1 MRRIDQIGNA
11 PEGPLA
17 HVLRTRSPMKLTSL
31 CGILAL
37 LPLPLA
43 AQAPQQPR
51 PDTLPIVL
59 RPIVVT
65 APRIEVPLRENPAA
79 TQVVGVDRLD
89 VMARGISV
97 VEAVALVPGVKVD
110 NQDNGKRVH
119 LSIRGQGILSEHG
132 IRGTK
137 VLLDGLPV
145 NDPSGFA
152 SDLFDV
158 DWPTVDR
165 VEMERGPGASLYG
178 GGSAAGVLNIRTAD
192 GGPGLVSALASGTY
206 GSYGFRR
213 LTGQLGGTVH
223 DVNYRVSYTHNQSD
237 GYRVHT
243 AFHGDNLYAKAHFS
257 PSAGLHLTPILA
269 YTTFYNENA
278 EGLNLEWLAQDR
290 RQANPDA
297 LTFNE
302 YINTRRVVAGAVG
315 EWDLSAN
322 RTLSFDAYVRRTA
335 YRESVPSSIDHRT
348 MTSPGATLQ
357 YTLAKATG
365 ALRHHISVG
374 SDLQWQTINQFVRP
388 NLGNAVEGT
397 ETLADQSLRQS
408 GVGVFAL
415 DRIELGGPWGAML
428 NVRYDRMGNKLED
441 RLQSG
446 GVDLSGSANFSRVTA
461 RAGVTYAPPSSAWSV
476 YANAGQGFLPP
487 ATEELD
493 ANPDQIGGFNR
504 NLRAATSW
512 GEEMGVRGAV
522 GATAAFDVSAF
533 HLETDGDFDRYR
545 VSTRPLETF
554 YRNAGATRRFG
565 VESYLMWL
573 PTPETKLQVAYTWSY
588 FRYTNT
594 TSAYGD
600 VRGHRLPNSPDH
612 QLYADG
618 QLALTGDLTLGV
630 SAELLDKWYVD
641 PSNATSVDGYTLLH
655 ARLAYRL
662 SLFGVG
668 AEATFAVH
676 NIFGKQ
682 YIGFSEPDPDGNSYQ
697 PAAEREFFVGLKFT
711 R

>member
-1 MRRIDQIGNA
+1 MLLPN
-11 PEGPLA
+11 P
-17 HVLRTRSPMKLTSL
+17 SMKLASL
-31 CGILAL
+31 CCLVAL
-37 LPLPLA
+37 LGPQLLA
-43 AQAPQQPR
+43 AQVPQPTRPAAPPTR
-51 PDTLPIVL
+51 PDTLPITL
-59 RPIVVT
+59 RPIVIT

-79 TQVVGVDRLD
+79 TEVVGVERLD
-89 VMARGISV
+89 LMPRGINV
-97 VEAVALVPGVKVD
+97 VEAVGLVPGVKVD

-119 LSIRGQGILSEHG
+119 LSIRGQGILSERG

-165 VEMERGPGASLYG
+165 VEVERGPGASLYG

-192 GGPGLVSALASGTY
+192 GGPDLVSLLASGTY
-206 GSYGFRR
+206 GSNGFRR
-213 LTGQLGGTVH
+213 LTGQLGGTAS
-223 DVNYRVSYTHNQSD
+223 DVNYRLSYSRNQSD

-243 AFHGDNLYAKAHFS
+243 AFHGDNLYAKARFS
-257 PSAGLHLTPILA
+257 PWAGLRLTPILA

-278 EGLNLEWLAQDR
+278 EGLNLAWLAQDR
-290 RQANPDA
+290 RMANPDA

-302 YINTRRVVAGAVG
+302 YMNTRRVVAGVVG
-315 EWDLSAN
+315 EYDLSATS
-322 RTLSFDAYVRRTA
+322 TLSFDGYVRRTA
-335 YRESVPSSIDHRT
+335 YRESVPSSVQHRT

-357 YTLAKATG
+357 YTMAKSTG
-365 ALRHHISVG
+365 TLRHHISVG
-374 SDLQWQTINQFVRP
+374 SDVQWQTIDEYRLP
-388 NLGNAVEGT
+388 NLGNAVEG
-397 ETLADQSLRQS
+397 AVAVSDQTLRQS

-415 DRIELGGPWGAML
+415 DRIELGGPWGAMV

-441 RLQSG
+441 RLQAG
-446 GVDLSGSANFSRVTA
+446 GLDLSGSANFARATA
-461 RAGVTYAPPSSAWSV
+461 RAGVTFAPRSSAWSA
-476 YANAGQGFLPP
+476 YANAGQGFMPP
-487 ATEELD
+487 ATEEL
-493 ANPDQIGGFNR
+493 ANNPDQLGGFNR

-512 GEEMGVRGAV
+512 GEEIGVRGAK
-522 GATAAFDVSAF
+522 GETAAFDVSAF

-545 VSTRPLETF
+545 VSSRPLETF
-554 YRNAGATRRFG
+554 YRNAGASRRFG
-565 VESYLMWL
+565 VESYAMWI

-612 QLYADG
+612 QLFADG
-618 QLALTGDLTLGV
+618 QVALTGNLTLGV
-630 SAELLDKWYVD
+630 STELLGKWYVD
-641 PSNATSVDGYTLLH
+641 PGNATSVAGYTLLH

-662 SLFGVG
+662 TLFGVR

-676 NIFGKQ
+676 NLFGKQ
-682 YIGFSEPDPDGNSYQ
+682 YIAFSEPDPDGNSYQ
-697 PAAEREFFVGLKFT
+697 PAATREFFVGLKV
-711 R
+711 RR